1 MAYGLPLKDED
12 NERLHAFL
20 HSIEETI
27 SRKLRACKA
36 QPPSKK
42 KQIEGTDSF
51 EFLCMPLK
59 KKSKIPLMRNILHAS
74 L

>member
-12 NERLHAFL
+12 NEKLHAYL

-36 QPPSKK
+36 QPRSKK
-42 KQIEGTDSF
+42 KQIEGMNSF
-51 EFLCMPLK
+51 EILSMP
-59 KKSKIPLMRNILHAS
+59 
-74 L
+74 